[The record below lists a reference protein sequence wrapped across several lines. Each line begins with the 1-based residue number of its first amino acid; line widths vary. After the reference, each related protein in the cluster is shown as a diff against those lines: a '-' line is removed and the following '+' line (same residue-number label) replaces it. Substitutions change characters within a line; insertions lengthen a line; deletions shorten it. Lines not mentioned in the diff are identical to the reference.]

1 MLTAIFGCLA
11 WLYIM
16 PSSASLSKGRGQ
28 VVFSGFFFAYFTC
41 FGLVLP
47 FLPYWMVSRGL
58 DAQEAAFILSAAF
71 VSKVFF
77 GLGVGVLA
85 DATGHKK
92 RWILLLSVLTF
103 LGFGLFVQFE
113 TFWPMFMVWFVVG
126 ALQTSHIPMVD
137 GLAIATSRLG
147 KLNYSGA
154 RLWGSV
160 AFIASSTLSGLYLA
174 AYSIDAYPQLL
185 LALAAIVIVFVLPLP
200 DIRPQAKTSRKLA
213 FLELFKLP
221 GFAAV
226 VAVGAILQAS
236 HGALYAIGTLH
247 WIKAGISES
256 IIGLL
261 WAQGVAAEVVLFA
274 VGMWLVRKIGV
285 TGLLWLAVIGGT
297 IRWLALGWSSDI
309 SLLFTVQIL
318 HAFTFAA
325 THLAI
330 TQYITQKVP
339 DQLTASAQT
348 LYDALALGAFMGI
361 SMTLAGGLYTHING
375 QVFWAMAMFSI
386 CAGLVLK
393 RYAKLI

>member
-1 MLTAIFGCLA
+1 MT
-11 WLYIM
+11 
-16 PSSASLSKGRGQ
+16 SSSVLSKTRGQ

-58 DAQEAAFILSAAF
+58 DAQEAALILSSAF

-85 DATGHKK
+85 DATGYKK
-92 RWILLLSVLTF
+92 RWIVVLSVLAF

-113 TFWPMFMVWFVVG
+113 TFWPMLTVWFVVG
-126 ALQTSHIPMVD
+126 ALQTTQVPMVD
-137 GLAIATSRLG
+137 GLAIAAARLG

-160 AFIASSTLSGLYLA
+160 AFIASSTLSGLYIA

-185 LALAAIVIVFVLPLP
+185 LVLAAIVIVFALSLP
-200 DIRPQAKTSRKLA
+200 DIRPQSKASRKLA

-221 GFAAV
+221 GFIAV
-226 VAVGAILQAS
+226 VAVGSLIQAS
-236 HGALYAIGTLH
+236 HGALYTIGTLH
-247 WIKAGISES
+247 WIEAGISES

-261 WAQGVAAEVVLFA
+261 WAQGVAAEVILFA
-274 VGMWLVRKIGV
+274 IGMWLLSKVGV
-285 TGLLWLAVIGGT
+285 KGLLWMAVIAGVV
-297 IRWLALGWSSDI
+297 RWLTLGWSSNI

-339 DQLTASAQT
+339 DELTASAQT
-348 LYDALALGAFMGI
+348 FYDALALGALMGM
-361 SMTLAGGLYTHING
+361 SMTLVGGLYEHVNG
-375 QVFWAMAMFSI
+375 QVFWVMAFLSL

-393 RYAKLI
+393 RYTRLI

>member
-1 MLTAIFGCLA
+1 MA
-11 WLYIM
+11 YIM
-16 PSSASLSKGRGQ
+16 AAKWGLFKAGEQ
-28 VVFSGFFFAYFTC
+28 LVFSGFFFAYFAC

-58 DAQEAAFILSAAF
+58 DAQEAALILSSAF
-71 VSKVFF
+71 ISKVFF

-92 RWILLLSVLTF
+92 RWILGLSVLSF
-103 LGFGLFVQFE
+103 LGFGLFLQLDS
-113 TFWPMFMVWFVVG
+113 FWPMLMVWFVVG
-126 ALQTSHIPMVD
+126 ALQTSQVPMAD
-137 GLAIATSRLG
+137 GLAIATARLG
-147 KLNYSGA
+147 KLSYSKA

-160 AFIASSTLSGLYLA
+160 AFIASSTASGLYIA

-185 LALAAIVIVFVLPLP
+185 LVLAAIVIVFTLCLP
-200 DIRPQAKTSRKLA
+200 DIRTHSKASRKLA

-221 GFAAV
+221 GFVTV
-226 VAVGAILQAS
+226 VAIGALLQAS

-247 WIKAGISES
+247 WVQAGLSET

-274 VGMWLVRKIGV
+274 VGMWLLTKVGV
-285 TGLLWLAVIGGT
+285 KGLLWMAIIGGCL
-297 IRWLALGWSSDI
+297 RWFIMGWSSNL
-309 SLLFTVQIL
+309 SLLFTLQIL

-348 LYDALALGAFMGI
+348 LYDALALGALMGL
-361 SMTLAGGLYTHING
+361 SMTLAGFLYAHMGG
-375 QVFWAMAMFSI
+375 QVFWVMALLPI
-386 CAGLVLK
+386 GAGLVLK
-393 RYAKLI
+393 RYAKII